1 MKIDRRDLFTLGAVA
16 GAAGVSGTAGV
27 GLGYRYHRAIGNQV
41 LQYNPEGGGPAG
53 DFTRRAREIEE
64 RHSRQTVEDVRA
76 LKAKYESPIL
86 GKFRVWDLIEK
97 LGMCIDPSDPSL
109 QCTSQYMHV
118 CQILSAMEAD
128 GVRDERLL
136 LIALLHD
143 VGKVAMLQGEE
154 PEDVV
159 CFIAPLEGIEGA
171 GLDNAVFQFGHDEI
185 AYSRF
190 KDHVDP
196 DIAWV
201 LRYHSMVLGWA
212 ERFMDDRDREREA
225 SLLQTFRMYD
235 QGTKSPAN
243 RPEHMTLDRYRDLI
257 EERFPNPIL
266 F

>member
-1 MKIDRRDLFTLGAVA
+1 MGIDRRNLLTMGAVV
-16 GAAGVSGTAGV
+16 GAAGVAGASGV
-27 GLGYRYHRAIGNQV
+27 GLGSRYHKAIANQAER
-41 LQYNPEGGGPAG
+41 YKAGAGGLDG
-53 DFTRRAREIEE
+53 DFARRAAEIQE
-64 RHSRQTVEDVRA
+64 RHSRQTVDDVRA

-97 LGMCIDPSDPSL
+97 LGLCVDPSDPGL

-118 CQILSAMEAD
+118 CQIISAMEAD
-128 GVRDERLL
+128 GVSDERLL

-159 CFIAPLEGIEGA
+159 CFIAPLEGVEGA
-171 GLDNAVFQFGHDEI
+171 GLDNTVFQFGHDEI

-190 KDHVDP
+190 KDHVDE
-196 DIAWV
+196 DVAWV
-201 LRYHSMVLGWA
+201 LRYHSMVMGWA
-212 ERFMDDRDREREA
+212 EPYMNDRDRVRE
-225 SLLQTFRMYD
+225 SELLQTFRMYD

-243 RPEHMTLDRYRDLI
+243 RPKLMTLDRYRDFI
-257 EERFPNPIL
+257 EGRFPNPIL

>member
-1 MKIDRRDLFTLGAVA
+1 MKFERRDLFTMGAAA
-16 GAAGVSGTAGV
+16 GAAGLSGAAGV

-41 LQYNPEGGGPAG
+41 QKYVPDGGGPVG
-53 DFTRRAREIEE
+53 DFTRRAREIDE
-64 RHSRQTVEDVRA
+64 RHSRQTVEHVRA

-86 GKFRVWDLIEK
+86 GKYRVWDLIER
-97 LGMCIDPSDPSL
+97 LGLCIDPSDPGL
-109 QCTSQYMHV
+109 QCSSQYMHV
-118 CQILSAMEAD
+118 CQIISAMEAD
-128 GVRDERLL
+128 GVRDERLY

-159 CFIAPLEGIEGA
+159 CFIAPLEGVQGA

-190 KDHVDP
+190 KDHVDE
-196 DIAWV
+196 DVAWV

-212 ERFMDDRDREREA
+212 EPFMNESDRGREE
-225 SLLQTFRMYD
+225 SLLKTFRMYD

-243 RPEHMTLDRYRDLI
+243 RPQHMTLDRYRDFI

>member
-1 MKIDRRDLFTLGAVA
+1 MGAVVGTA
-16 GAAGVSGTAGV
+16 GAAGAAGV
-27 GLGYRYHRAIGNQV
+27 GLGYRYRRAIGDQV
-41 LQYNPEGGGPAG
+41 LRYNPKGGGPG
-53 DFTRRAREIEE
+53 RDFIRRAGEIAE
-64 RHSRQTVEDVRA
+64 RHRRQTIEDVRA

-97 LGMCIDPSDPSL
+97 LGLCVDPSDPAL

-118 CQILSAMEAD
+118 CQVISAMEAD
-128 GVRDERLL
+128 GVNDERLL

-154 PEDVV
+154 PEDIV
-159 CFIAPLEGIEGA
+159 CFIAPLEGVEGA
-171 GLDNAVFQFGHDEI
+171 GLDNTVFQFGHDEI

-190 KDHVDP
+190 KDHVDE
-196 DIAWV
+196 DVAWV

-212 ERFMDDRDREREA
+212 EPYMDDKDRARE
-225 SLLQTFRMYD
+225 SELLQTFRMYD

-243 RPEHMTLDRYRDLI
+243 RPKQMTLDRYRDLI